1 MKNLVWLVSYPKS
14 GNTWFRMFLAN
25 YQRDT
30 DKPVSLQEIESTPI
44 SSDAVAFEEETSL
57 NPFEMTFDEVD
68 LYRPDV
74 YRTISQDAEITGKIC
89 FKKTH
94 DAYTLNTE
102 GVPIFPADVSKC
114 AVYFIRNPLD
124 VCISYANHGAKEVSS
139 TVNFILNEEACM
151 AGKKAGQLCQKLM
164 SWKSHVK
171 SWKEQKLIPIL
182 IVRYEDMLT
191 DPFATFGSIVKFLG
205 LEYCEERL
213 ERAII
218 NSDFKL
224 LKQMEQEDGF
234 KEKMQKCKS
243 FFWKGKIGNYKEY
256 LSGKQIRSIVEYNF
270 DIMKEFGYVN
280 DIGEIKI

>member
-25 YQRDT
+25 YQRDSGI
-30 DKPVSLQEIESTPI
+30 PVSLQEIESTPI
-44 SSDAVAFEEETSL
+44 SSNAVSFEEETSL

-74 YRTISQDAEITGKIC
+74 YRAISKEAESTGKIC

-124 VCISYANHGAKEVSS
+124 VCISYANHSAKEVSM
-139 TVNFILNEEACM
+139 TVNFILNEEAYL

-182 IVRYEDMLT
+182 IVRYEDMLAE
-191 DPFATFGSIVKFLG
+191 PLGSFGSVVKFLG
-205 LEYCEERL
+205 LEYNEERL

-218 NSDFKL
+218 NSDFNV
-224 LKQMEQEDGF
+224 LKQMEQENGF
-234 KEKMQKCKS
+234 KEKSQKCKS
-243 FFWKGKIGNYKEY
+243 FFWKGKIGNYREY
-256 LSGKQIRSIVEYNF
+256 LSDKQIRSIVEYNF
-270 DIMKEFGYVN
+270 DTMKEFGYV
-280 DIGEIKI
+280 DDKGEIKI